1 MAEESLD
8 DKKIEI
14 SFSKLLFNCGA
25 KTVAIAIATTL
36 IVICLGFI
44 IDHRSMIGKT
54 ISSTWT
60 DTIDILS
67 FNHHFWKAA
76 ITSCVSLGVL
86 FCSICILTHLN
97 SDNKIYIKLII
108 FSVLCFIF
116 WFLTQ
121 RATMS
126 TFESFDD
133 LDIYQKF
140 VVFIINA
147 PFCIPIFLFLWLIV
161 LVAEQDL

>member
-44 IDHRSMIGKT
+44 IDHRSMIGNT

-67 FNHHFWKAA
+67 FNHHFWNAA

-86 FCSICILTHLN
+86 FCSICILTHLD
-97 SDNKIYIKLII
+97 SDNKRYIKLII

-126 TFESFDD
+126 TFELFSE
-133 LDIYQKF
+133 LDIYQQI

-147 PFCIPIFLFLWLIV
+147 PFVILLFLFLGLVVLI
-161 LVAEQDL
+161 AEQTK